1 MGTDGNA
8 VDAAVE
14 TPLDVDAVTVVAIDV
29 VAVVVT
35 VVMLR
40 VQEDM
45 TQQVSINPDKSQAA
59 KIIATSVHST
69 LFTGHRMVKPLI
81 SLG

>member
-8 VDAAVE
+8 LDAAPV

-35 VVMLR
+35 VSMLR
-40 VQEDM
+40 IQKDM
-45 TQQVSINPDKSQAA
+45 TQRV
-59 KIIATSVHST
+59 
-69 LFTGHRMVKPLI
+69 
-81 SLG
+81 

>member
-14 TPLDVDAVTVVAIDV
+14 TPLGVDAVTVVAIDV
-29 VAVVVT
+29 AAVVET
-35 VVMLR
+35 VAMLR

-45 TQQVSINPDKSQAA
+45 TQQVWAG
-59 KIIATSVHST
+59 TW
-69 LFTGHRMVKPLI
+69 LYGPLI
-81 SLG
+81 SKYVHFC